1 MPTRWFEDLPK
12 LNSQACGDTNYV
24 PAATPGNLRRFTCP
38 ARIRRSLATEQT
50 HSAARCRNRD
60 FHFDL
65 PAQRNMQAYLS
76 WSRESNSFLPWKSI
90 AAGTLRRGRF
100 CLFPGH
106 QNPGTAI
113 NRNQPQST
121 MLYQV
126 NRRLMIGSI
135 RFVHEWRAPYEW
147 RSIRA
152 TFPPDYGGR
161 SAMAVPTAT
170 IIQLLWTAMS

>member
-1 MPTRWFEDLPK
+1 LPK

-106 QNPGTAI
+106 RNPGTAI
-113 NRNQPQST
+113 TRNRLCCIRST
-121 MLYQV
+121 DVWWLV
-126 NRRLMIGSI
+126 PFALFTNGARHTS
-135 RFVHEWRAPYEW
+135 
-147 RSIRA
+147 
-152 TFPPDYGGR
+152 GGR
-161 SAMAVPTAT
+161 FAPRSHPTTVGGQQWPSLPRPSFSYFGQQWA
-170 IIQLLWTAMS
+170 